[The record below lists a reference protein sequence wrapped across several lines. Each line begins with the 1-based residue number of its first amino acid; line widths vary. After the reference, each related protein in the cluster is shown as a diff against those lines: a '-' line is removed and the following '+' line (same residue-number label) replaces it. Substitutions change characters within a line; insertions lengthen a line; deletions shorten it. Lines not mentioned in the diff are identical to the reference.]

1 MRKKAKNTIVPLY
14 ANKRYGA
21 DHHIWDN
28 NGTWWV
34 HFSITRTRG
43 RAKRVR
49 LSLHTKNRKLARERR
64 DLVMKCAPDKIKAL
78 CHKWRLER

>member
-1 MRKKAKNTIVPLY
+1 MKAKARIIPLY
-14 ANKRYGA
+14 ANKRYGP

-34 HFSITRTRG
+34 HFSVTRRRG

-49 LSLHTKNRKLARERR
+49 ISLGTKSKTEARKRR
-64 DLVMKCAPDKIKAL
+64 DLIMQCGAEKIDAVRAL
-78 CHKWRLER
+78 WST